1 MDTCCD
7 SDPNRGPIPR
17 NDRNDV
23 ARSRGRPVELMEGS
37 PDTLFRPMTPA
48 DFPMLHEW
56 LGRPHVAE
64 WWGPPPS
71 LAQVEAEFGP
81 LTADQS
87 TTRAYVVLVDGRP
100 IGYIQSYVALGSG
113 DGWWPDER
121 DPGVRGIDQ
130 FLANAEDLGRGL
142 GTAMVRAF
150 VERLFADRAVTRVQT
165 DPSPRNRRAIRCYEK
180 AGFRAERE
188 VDTPDGPALLMIRD
202 RT

>member
-7 SDPNRGPIPR
+7 SDPSRGPIPR
-17 NDRNDV
+17 NDRNGV
-23 ARSRGRPVELMEGS
+23 ARRRDRPVGLMEAS
-37 PDTLFRPMTPA
+37 PHVSFRPMTPA

-56 LGRPHVAE
+56 LRRPHVAE

-71 LAQVEAEFGP
+71 LAQVEAEFEP
-81 LTADQS
+81 LMGDQS

-142 GTAMVRAF
+142 GSAMVRAF

-180 AGFRAERE
+180 AGFRAAGE

-202 RT
+202 RA